1 MKQIL
6 RFPLLLLLLLGV
18 GLAGCDDDDDPL
30 KGKLRYAVTLHV
42 TGENL
47 TGLGAGMEYTTV
59 RNTLTNPH
67 PGPNG
72 QGTYAT
78 RVDTTYQLGEYGA
91 YDLLEVKLFMRN
103 LNCQNAAA
111 QLGPNRWLKAEIRA
125 NGLLVDKLE
134 LNQTTVGQANCNTL
148 IPYPVLLVGVG
159 GAGGGWD
166 D

>member
-1 MKQIL
+1 MKLFL
-6 RFPLLLLLLLGV
+6 RFPLLLLLTFSVLLMS
-18 GLAGCDDDDDPL
+18 CDDDDPL
-30 KGKLRYAVTLHV
+30 KGKLRYEVTLRV

-47 TGLGAGMEYTTV
+47 TGLGAGMEYATV

-67 PGPNG
+67 PGPSG
-72 QGTYAT
+72 QGAYAT
-78 RVDTTYQLGEYGA
+78 RVDTTYKLGEYGA

-134 LNQTTVGQANCNTL
+134 LNQTTVGQASCNSL